1 MEPGIKGRMEIT
13 VTPELSA
20 KNVGSGLVDVF
31 ATPSMVALMEN
42 TANSSVLPYLE
53 EGQGTVG
60 VSLNITHDA
69 ATPVGMKVWC
79 ESELIKVEG
88 RKLTFKVEAFDEKE
102 RIGGG
107 THERFIIYTERF
119 QAKANAK

>member
-1 MEPGIKGRMEIT
+1 METGIKGRTEMT
-13 VTPELSA
+13 VAPEQSA

-31 ATPSMVALMEN
+31 ATPAMVALMEK
-42 TANSSVLPYLE
+42 TASSSVLPYLE

-60 VSLNITHDA
+60 ISLNITHDA

-107 THERFIIYTERF
+107 THERFIITTEKF

>member
-79 ESELIKVEG
+79 ESELVKVEG

>member
-107 THERFIIYTERF
+107 IHERFIIYTERF

>member
-1 MEPGIKGRMEIT
+1 MEPGIKGRIAIT
-13 VTPELSA
+13 VTPDQSA
-20 KNVGSGLVDVF
+20 KQVGSGLVDVF
-31 ATPSMVALMEN
+31 ATPAMVALMEKC
-42 TANSSVLPYLE
+42 ASSSVLAYLE

-60 VSLNITHDA
+60 TSLNITHDA
-69 ATPVGMKVWC
+69 ATPIGMKVVC

-88 RKLTFKVEAFDEKE
+88 RKLTFKVEAFDEKD

-107 THERFIIYTERF
+107 IHERFIIYTEKF

>member
-1 MEPGIKGRMEIT
+1 MT
-13 VTPELSA
+13 VAPEQSA

-31 ATPSMVALMEN
+31 ATPAMVALMEK
-42 TANSSVLPYLE
+42 TASSSVLPYLE

-60 VSLNITHDA
+60 ISLNITHDA

-107 THERFIIYTERF
+107 THERFIITTEKF